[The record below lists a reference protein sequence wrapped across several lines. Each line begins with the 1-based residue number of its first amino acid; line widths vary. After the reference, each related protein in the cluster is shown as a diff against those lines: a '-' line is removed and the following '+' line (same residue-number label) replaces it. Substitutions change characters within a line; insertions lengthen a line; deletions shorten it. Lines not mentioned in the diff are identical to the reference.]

1 MFKTFVKLALY
12 VQDEEVSKSVLSEF
26 SLSVFDQDGIK
37 EFVKLQDLYGASWCV
52 ALISYWIV
60 EKPYHSYSYS
70 LAQKDFNQLV
80 MRLREA
86 GAEPAVI
93 SYLLNYQIN
102 HTIESHKQF
111 LRSTPA
117 ELSRS
122 LNDRMETLNSLLKAC
137 DLHRDASMTEKLV
150 QHVISSSLLYPE
162 PALSN
167 IILETHVSMEGS
179 YVSGYDLL
187 REYVINGLLKEMD
200 KGLREPED
208 VSIQATLQCQC
219 PLCKTANA
227 FLKSKT
233 EKNKIWPIVERDRDH
248 VIERF
253 RRLGLPVAISVEK
266 KGSPYKLVILKSDKL
281 YQMDKERFD
290 LLTKNYEKLAKIE
303 SSKSVR

>member
-1 MFKTFVKLALY
+1 MSSPLTTQSGNEKKALEILKKVKRYLQKNATSKMFKTFVKLALY

-137 DLHRDASMTEKLV
+137 DLHR
-150 QHVISSSLLYPE
+150 
-162 PALSN
+162 N
-167 IILETHVSMEGS
+167 
-179 YVSGYDLL
+179 
-187 REYVINGLLKEMD
+187 
-200 KGLREPED
+200 
-208 VSIQATLQCQC
+208 
-219 PLCKTANA
+219 
-227 FLKSKT
+227 
-233 EKNKIWPIVERDRDH
+233 
-248 VIERF
+248 
-253 RRLGLPVAISVEK
+253 
-266 KGSPYKLVILKSDKL
+266 
-281 YQMDKERFD
+281 
-290 LLTKNYEKLAKIE
+290 
-303 SSKSVR
+303 VR